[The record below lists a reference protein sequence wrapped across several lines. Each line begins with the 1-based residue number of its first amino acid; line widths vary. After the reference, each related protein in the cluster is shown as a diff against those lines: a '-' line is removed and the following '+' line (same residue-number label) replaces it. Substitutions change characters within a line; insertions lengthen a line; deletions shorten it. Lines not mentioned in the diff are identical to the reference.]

1 MFNNN
6 NNNGNN
12 SQNIW
17 DQMALFNQLTLRNI
31 LNGRNDL
38 GTPELRAAVAS
49 MNEEQKD
56 NALVFLE
63 CNTEEL
69 AGLPD
74 GRGMQAVANVR
85 TLLDY
90 LPTIEPNAGGNPA
103 RVAHESVDGVASSL
117 LPKFEKFSRQV
128 KDGFKFIEEF
138 KMKSVGMTELKQMAT
153 FIALGGIAT
162 ALWFERESFKC
173 WGIWKTP

>member
-1 MFNNN
+1 MYNTNN
-6 NNNGNN
+6 NNNGST

-17 DQMALFNQLTLRNI
+17 DQMALFNQLTLCNI

-49 MNEEQKD
+49 MSEEQKD
-56 NALVFLE
+56 DALVFLD

-74 GRGMQAVANVR
+74 GWGMQAIANIC

-90 LPTIEPNAGGNPA
+90 LPTIEPNTGGNLV
-103 RVAHESVDGVASSL
+103 RVTHKSVDGVASTL
-117 LPKFEKFSRQV
+117 LPNLKKFGSSQRWLQV
-128 KDGFKFIEEF
+128 HRWIQNEVFRDDG
-138 KMKSVGMTELKQMAT
+138 A
-153 FIALGGIAT
+153 
-162 ALWFERESFKC
+162 
-173 WGIWKTP
+173 

>member
-31 LNGRNDL
+31 LNGRNNL

-56 NALVFLE
+56 DALVFLE

-74 GRGMQAVANVR
+74 GQGIQAVANVR

-90 LPTIEPNAGGNPA
+90 LPTN
-103 RVAHESVDGVASSL
+103 RYTL
-117 LPKFEKFSRQV
+117 LNTYLFTIQKINTYFQRPV
-128 KDGFKFIEEF
+128 
-138 KMKSVGMTELKQMAT
+138 
-153 FIALGGIAT
+153 
-162 ALWFERESFKC
+162 SFFVTNHK
-173 WGIWKTP
+173 